1 MNTENLTAAKIAEKI
16 IAGERLTAA
25 DNLKFFTSAPLLS
38 TKIFWRAVSIF

>member
-25 DNLKFFTSAPLLS
+25 PKPSN
-38 TKIFWRAVSIF
+38 KIFWRAVLIF